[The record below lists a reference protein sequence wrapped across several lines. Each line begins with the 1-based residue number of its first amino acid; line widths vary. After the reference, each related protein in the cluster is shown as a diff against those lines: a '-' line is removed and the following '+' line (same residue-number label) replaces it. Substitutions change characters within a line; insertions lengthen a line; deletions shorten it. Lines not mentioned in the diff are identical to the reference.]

1 MKIQKSIANITSTLI
16 PTIYSQGYMLAT
28 ELYEDECEYE
38 NIMETLTKQNIYAT
52 VCHLTSHEIGLWRMG
67 VARYLYDYYCIVF
80 KRKSDAVRFK
90 MAYSGDC
97 YPLDMV
103 YVIRRGRCYLT
114 VLDTD
119 FNTGRVTVGW
129 TCDVNKAHRS
139 YSNNSDIIDIFGAEY
154 VAFPCTNGD
163 LYHRHSHETLVYA

>member
-1 MKIQKSIANITSTLI
+1 MKIQKSISNITSTLI

-38 NIMETLTKQNIYAT
+38 NITEALTKQNINAA

-67 VARYLYDYYCIVF
+67 FVRYLYDYYCIAF

-90 MAYSGDC
+90 IAYSGNC
-97 YPLDMV
+97 YPLDMI

-119 FNTGRVTVGW
+119 FNTGHVTVGW

-154 VAFPCTNGD
+154 VAFPCTNGN
-163 LYHRHSHETLVYA
+163 LYGPSQGDDMHYA